1 MCIRNS
7 GHPKDQRK
15 TKSQQVLLQNPSY
28 LRFLQPLPKKEFFI
42 VNNGFKREKGQLLV
56 TVKDYFLFFLTFIN
70 EQKKRVLHSKD
81 CI

>member
-28 LRFLQPLPKKEFFI
+28 LRFLQPLPKEFFI

-70 EQKKRVLHSKD
+70 EQKKKSFTQ
-81 CI
+81 